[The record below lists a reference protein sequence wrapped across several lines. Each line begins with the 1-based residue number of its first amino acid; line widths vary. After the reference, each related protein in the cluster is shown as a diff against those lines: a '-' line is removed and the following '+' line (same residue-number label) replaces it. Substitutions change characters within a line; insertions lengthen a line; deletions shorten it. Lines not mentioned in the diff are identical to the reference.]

1 MSPTWGAGGGQH
13 GFWLGK
19 LAGLVLG
26 FMRGGLSGALI
37 GALIGHLLDR
47 YLNARF
53 RRGVDYADPDA
64 SSAAVQTVFFETTF
78 LVMGHL
84 AKVDGRVS
92 EEEIQAA
99 RSIMHHMRL
108 RPEDVKRAI
117 ELFTVGKQAGASID
131 EQVTRLRQACWR
143 HPDLIRTFLEIQFEL
158 ALSEGGIS
166 AAERDVLWRVAD
178 RLGVGRVELTQ
189 LEAVL
194 RARRSFGQRQST
206 RQAHDALE
214 QAYKALGIEPV
225 ASDAEVKKAYRRL
238 MNQHHPDKLLARGLP
253 DSMMEVAKERTREI
267 RTAYELLK
275 ARRGIK

>member
-53 RRGVDYADPDA
+53 RRGVDYAGPDA

-117 ELFTVGKQAGASID
+117 ELFTAGKQAGASID
-131 EQVTRLRQACWR
+131 EQITRLRQACWR
-143 HPDLIRTFLEIQFEL
+143 HPDLIQTFLEIQFEL
-158 ALSEGGIS
+158 ALSEAVFRRPNGTCSGGWRTGS
-166 AAERDVLWRVAD
+166 ASAVSNSVSSRPFCAHGAASVSASR
-178 RLGVGRVELTQ
+178 RGRHTT
-189 LEAVL
+189 
-194 RARRSFGQRQST
+194 RSNRPTRRS
-206 RQAHDALE
+206 
-214 QAYKALGIEPV
+214 
-225 ASDAEVKKAYRRL
+225 ASNLSRRT
-238 MNQHHPDKLLARGLP
+238 PRSRKPTGG
-253 DSMMEVAKERTREI
+253 S
-267 RTAYELLK
+267 
-275 ARRGIK
+275 